1 VADTPDVR
9 VIPNALPPTS
19 RVKTQKKKR
28 RSNKPKTADSPA
40 EGSIIAQD
48 ITSAALIDRASEE
61 ADAKEGTVAPELVT
75 PSEAPAFGDLTT
87 KSSSVV
93 DLL

>member
-1 VADTPDVR
+1 MADTPDVR
-9 VIPNALPPTS
+9 VIPNALH
-19 RVKTQKKKR
+19 
-28 RSNKPKTADSPA
+28 PA